1 VRGICGYLAISTM
14 NAPVIGAYPDSGKF
28 TALAGAAPGGD
39 KTKRRFGFTGRV
51 ADGVD
56 YWEGE

>member
-1 VRGICGYLAISTM
+1 M